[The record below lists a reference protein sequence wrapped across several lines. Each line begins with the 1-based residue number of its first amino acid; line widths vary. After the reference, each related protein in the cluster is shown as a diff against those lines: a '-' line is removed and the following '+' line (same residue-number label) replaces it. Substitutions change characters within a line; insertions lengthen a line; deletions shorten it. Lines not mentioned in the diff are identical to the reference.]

1 MPVMDVGDEISH
13 ENRDIRG
20 LRRPIIEK
28 FRDELFFA
36 QILVKISQS
45 SCPFQDSKHFLN
57 SLKKKCDRVFFM
69 ILNI

>member
-20 LRRPIIEK
+20 LRRAIIEK

-45 SCPFQDSKHFLN
+45 SFS
-57 SLKKKCDRVFFM
+57 
-69 ILNI
+69 